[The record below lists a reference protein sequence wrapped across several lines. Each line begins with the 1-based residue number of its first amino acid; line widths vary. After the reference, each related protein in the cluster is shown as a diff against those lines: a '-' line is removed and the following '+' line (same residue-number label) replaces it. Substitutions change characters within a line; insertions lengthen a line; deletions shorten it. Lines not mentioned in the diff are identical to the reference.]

1 MAVTT
6 YPTGHPLAVKLFS
19 KELMTQVLR
28 MTYVS
33 RFIGTTADSMIQV
46 KDETKKSAGDKITYG
61 LKVQLGGTGVAGDD
75 TLEGNEE
82 ALVTYSDS
90 ILIDQLRHATRS
102 KGKMSEQRVLFSLRE
117 EGKQSLGDWFADRVD
132 TAFFNHLGGISTQT
146 DGRYTGSNTPIA
158 PSTNNIVL
166 SNQTAEG
173 SLTTTDA
180 FTTSLID
187 KCVAR
192 AKTMQDQSTPQPNI
206 RPIKVNGQP
215 KYVMFLHPWQVYSL
229 RTTATAATVTWWEVN
244 RSALTGGMIKDNPI
258 YTGSLGEYNGVIL
271 HESQRVPN
279 STTANAKR
287 AIFCGAQ
294 SAVIAYGRDTSSPTR
309 MSWREEEFDYGNQL
323 GISAGMVWGL
333 KKVVFNSADFGC
345 IIAPSYAVS
354 P

>member
-1 MAVTT
+1 MAQTQ
-6 YPTGHPLAVKLFS
+6 YPTGHQLAVKLYS
-19 KELMTQVLR
+19 KELAVQALR
-28 MTYVS
+28 ATYFG
-33 RFIGTTADSMIQV
+33 RFMGSSADSMIQI
-46 KDETKKSAGDKITYG
+46 KDETKKSAGDKITFG
-61 LKVQLGGTGVAGDD
+61 LKMQLAGTGVAGDD

-102 KGKMSEQRVLFSLRE
+102 KGKMSEQRVLFNLRDEGRDSL
-117 EGKQSLGDWFADRVD
+117 SDWFADRFD
-132 TAFFNHLGGISTQT
+132 TAMFNHLGGISTQT
-146 DGRYTGSNTPIA
+146 DLRYTGSNTPLA

-166 SNQTAEG
+166 ANQTAEG
-173 SLTTTDA
+173 SVTTTDA

-206 RPIKVNGQP
+206 RPIKVNGSD

-244 RSALTGGMIKDNPI
+244 RSALSGGMIKDNPI
-258 YTGSLGEYNGVIL
+258 YNGSLGEYNGVIL

-279 STTANAKR
+279 STTASAKR

-294 SAVIAYGRDTSSPTR
+294 AAMFATGRDVGGAGKF
-309 MSWREEEFDYGNQL
+309 SWKEEEFDYGNQL
-323 GISAGMVWGL
+323 GISAGTIYGL
-333 KKVVFNSADFGC
+333 KKTVFNSQDFGVLV
-345 IIAPSYAVS
+345 APSYAVS